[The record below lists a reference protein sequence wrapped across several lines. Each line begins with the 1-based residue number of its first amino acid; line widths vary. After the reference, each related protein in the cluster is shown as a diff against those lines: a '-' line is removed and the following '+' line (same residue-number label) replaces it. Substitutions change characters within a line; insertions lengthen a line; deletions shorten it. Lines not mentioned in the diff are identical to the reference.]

1 MSSISHAPSY
11 PPPPTTNSC
20 SFLALFLPARHRR
33 ILLSLLPRRPTTSGI
48 AMVRWCVACTAM
60 RTCRRRRWASTASF
74 GHVYA
79 SSLGHRRGD
88 PRSLS
93 SVFERTS
100 KGMRPRTSTAPVSY
114 CVQVLHLLGHRFY
127 GCSAFEER
135 VFVSLFFLSVG
146 KGGSFPFV
154 VSFERDRFRVRPV
167 DGFLL
172 GS

>member
-1 MSSISHAPSY
+1 
-11 PPPPTTNSC
+11 
-20 SFLALFLPARHRR
+20 
-33 ILLSLLPRRPTTSGI
+33 
-48 AMVRWCVACTAM
+48 
-60 RTCRRRRWASTASF
+60 
-74 GHVYA
+74 
-79 SSLGHRRGD
+79 
-88 PRSLS
+88 
-93 SVFERTS
+93 
-100 KGMRPRTSTAPVSY
+100 MRPRTSTAPVSY